1 VDDKSYFRFAV
12 GAVVAFFA
20 VVVLISAR
28 ALIYPFILAV
38 FISFI
43 IDAPVALL
51 MKLKVPRAAAVAVIL
66 LASFVI
72 VFLLGLVVYSSG
84 KTLAAE
90 LPHYEKRILEI
101 ASFLQGALGGFPVS
115 LRVASSIEKIN
126 LQGLASI
133 VIGALGPFLDLVAK
147 LGLLFVFLVFLVAG
161 RGNIFA
167 KIRATMK
174 PERAAEVIGILERIA
189 LQVRRYL
196 VAKSLLSFGKG
207 IAVWALLTVSGVD
220 FALVFGFLAFLLGYV
235 PYIGAPLAAVLV
247 AGFAFFEFGTVGL
260 PVVIFVVIIGL
271 DALAAHL
278 VEPRVMERGRGLSPL
293 VVLLALLFWTRI
305 WGIPGMFVA
314 IPLTVVLK
322 IVLQNV
328 PAFQPLANLLNP

>member
-12 GAVVAFFA
+12 VTVVAFLA
-20 VVVLISAR
+20 AVVLISAR

-38 FISFI
+38 FISFV
-43 IDAPVALL
+43 IDPAVALL
-51 MKLKVPRAAAVAVIL
+51 MKLKVPKAVAVAVIL
-66 LASFVI
+66 LASFMI

-90 LPHYEKRILEI
+90 LPRYEKRIMEI
-101 ASFLQGALGGFPVS
+101 ASFLQGALGGLPVS
-115 LRVASSIEKIN
+115 LHVASSIEKIN

-167 KIRATMK
+167 KIRATLK
-174 PERAAEVIGILERIA
+174 PEQAAEVVGILERIA

-196 VAKSLLSFGKG
+196 VAKTLLSLGKG

-220 FALVFGFLAFLLGYV
+220 FALVFSFLAFLLGYI
-235 PYIGAPLAAVLV
+235 PYIGSLLAAGLV

-260 PVVIFVVIIGL
+260 PVAILIVIIGL
-271 DALAAHL
+271 DVLVARL
-278 VEPRVMERGRGLSPL
+278 VEPRVLERGRGLSPL
-293 VVLLALLFWTRI
+293 VVLLALLFWTRL
-305 WGIPGMFVA
+305 WGVPGMFMA

-322 IVLQNV
+322 IILQNV
-328 PAFQPLANLLNP
+328 PAVQPLANLMNP